1 MHPMLKYIVLAG
13 TLWIGMVGSA
23 GMTLPLGFSY
33 VNDRRMIQSVDY
45 ATAHNFMGRPVAGY
59 ARAVCIL
66 SNEANTALVA
76 VQDELDTLEKGYV
89 LKLFDCYRPKTA
101 VADFIQWSKDP
112 KDIKERAHYYP
123 DFEKPELFKIGYIG
137 SVSSH
142 SRGSTVDLTIAVR
155 DLKNPTNYVE
165 LDMGT
170 PFDFF
175 GEKSNTDSKSV
186 STVAQQNR
194 QLLKGLMEKQGFKNL
209 ELEWWHY
216 TLVNEPFPDTYFDF
230 PVQ

>member
-1 MHPMLKYIVLAG
+1 MI
-13 TLWIGMVGSA
+13 
-23 GMTLPLGFSY
+23 LPSGFSY
-33 VNDRRMIQSVDY
+33 VDDPRIIHSVDY
-45 ATAHNFMGRPVAGY
+45 ASSHNFIDRPIAGY
-59 ARAVCIL
+59 TRKCCIL
-66 SNEANTALVA
+66 SHEALKALVA
-76 VQDELDTLEKGYV
+76 VQDELDTYQKGYV

-101 VADFIQWSKDP
+101 VADFEQWSQDP
-112 KDIKERAHYYP
+112 QDLKEKAHYYP

-155 DLKNPTNYVE
+155 DLKDPAQYTE

-175 GEKSNTDSKSV
+175 GEKSNTGSTNV
-186 STVAQQNR
+186 SAIAQKNR
-194 QLLKGLMEKQGFKNL
+194 CLLKGLMEKNGFENL
-209 ELEWWHY
+209 PLEWWHY